1 MAPPTAPAAGRL
13 PLQHAARP
21 ARPRPGPGGQVP
33 RSPGPQEPPGGDRSV
48 PPAPCADV
56 SVSTGEGRGG
66 ELRKRSFLQPPPP
79 PAGMAAPSL
88 CAPQRSATA
97 RAGALPS
104 ARTRRLPPCGDSD
117 ERPLSEGPRDPSR
130 GGRWSHLVWG
140 GSGMRGASVPLST
153 PWGLPVTPISRV
165 SGVWTCCQR

>member
-1 MAPPTAPAAGRL
+1 MAPPTTRPPGRL

-33 RSPGPQEPPGGDRSV
+33 WCSGPQEPPGGDPSV

-66 ELRKRSFLQPPPP
+66 ERRKRSFLQRPP
-79 PAGMAAPSL
+79 PAGIATRSR
-88 CAPQRSATA
+88 CAPQRSAAA

-104 ARTRRLPPCGDSD
+104 ARTRRLPSCGDSGHSLQD
-117 ERPLSEGPRDPSR
+117 PGILVGEG
-130 GGRWSHLVWG
+130 GGLTWF
-140 GSGMRGASVPLST
+140 GADQ
-153 PWGLPVTPISRV
+153 G
-165 SGVWTCCQR
+165 

>member
-13 PLQHAARP
+13 PRHHAARP
-21 ARPRPGPGGQVP
+21 ARPRPGPRGQVP
-33 RSPGPQEPPGGDRSV
+33 RSPGPREPLSGDPSV

-66 ELRKRSFLQPPPP
+66 ERRKRSFLQRPP
-79 PAGMAAPSL
+79 PAGMAARSL
-88 CAPQRSATA
+88 CAPQRSAAA

-104 ARTRRLPPCGDSD
+104 ARARRLPPRGDSD
-117 ERPLSEGPRDPSR
+117 KRPLSAGPRDPSGR
-130 GGRWSHLVWG
+130 GRWSHLVWG
-140 GSGMRGASVPLST
+140 GSGMRGVSVPLST

-165 SGVWTCCQR
+165 SGFWTCCQR